1 MSKQKFNIN
10 DYPGDYVMHCDTE
23 DKARVF
29 CDYLDLVSLQWCTN
43 HSYKNKTYFGENLD
57 KTVYYFNYGRFGA
70 VHFVDDGYK
79 ILEFDDFDWSGWEE
93 EKKVNYTK
101 QFAEML
107 GVEVGEKF
115 NVLYSNGNVTKYS
128 PYKIDEGRGIIDK
141 DDDPVSENVYVWI
154 LTGEYT
160 IQKLPWKPEY
170 REEVW
175 HISAKGSIFHDC
187 FDKNS
192 CVDLALYAIGNCFE
206 TKEEAEKNKDKIMK
220 MQKEIK
226 EELE

>member
-1 MSKQKFNIN
+1 MDESK
-10 DYPGDYVMHCDTE
+10 M
-23 DKARVF
+23 
-29 CDYLDLVSLQWCTN
+29 
-43 HSYKNKTYFGENLD
+43 
-57 KTVYYFNYGRFGA
+57 NY
-70 VHFVDDGYK
+70 
-79 ILEFDDFDWSGWEE
+79 I
-93 EKKVNYTK
+93 K

-107 GVEVGEKF
+107 GVEIGEEF
-115 NVLYSNGNVTKYS
+115 NLIDRYGNLFKDS
-128 PYKIDEGRGIIDK
+128 PYKLTKNGFVDREGYSTFTLSGHVI
-141 DDDPVSENVYVWI
+141 SGNC
-154 LTGEYT
+154 T

-170 REEVW
+170 GEEVW
-175 HISAKGSIFHDC
+175 HISAKGSIFHDR

>member
-1 MSKQKFNIN
+1 MNYIKQVAK
-10 DYPGDYVMHCDTE
+10 
-23 DKARVF
+23 
-29 CDYLDLVSLQWCTN
+29 
-43 HSYKNKTYFGENLD
+43 
-57 KTVYYFNYGRFGA
+57 
-70 VHFVDDGYK
+70 
-79 ILEFDDFDWSGWEE
+79 
-93 EKKVNYTK
+93 
-101 QFAEML
+101 ML

-115 NVLYSNGNVTKYS
+115 NILDIHGNLIKWA
-128 PYKIDEGRGIIDK
+128 PYKLTKDGLVDRDGNYTFALFGHII
-141 DDDPVSENVYVWI
+141 SGNC
-154 LTGEYT
+154 T

-175 HISAKGSIFHDC
+175 HISAKGSIFHDR